1 MPFHI
6 LVPDNLDKAGLTLL
20 TQAEGVTV
28 QAAAKMSRDEVMSAI
43 PNADALIIRSATKV
57 DRAMLESAP
66 KLKIVGRAGVGVD
79 NVDLKAA
86 TDRGV
91 IVMNAPDGNTV
102 ATAELALGLMLALAR
117 HIPAADGSLKAGQWE
132 RKAYMGIEL
141 RHKTLG
147 LIGFGRV
154 GRAVAKRAL
163 AFEMTVIAYD
173 PFISAEVGANLGVKM
188 VSLDE
193 LYAQSDFI
201 SLHALVT
208 DENYHMINAETLAKM
223 KKGVR
228 IINDSRGALID
239 EAALA
244 EAIKSGHVAGAAL
257 DVYET
262 EPPAADNPLI
272 GLAGVI
278 HTPHLGASTL
288 EAQDEVAVQIATTV
302 LDGLFKGEYK
312 NVVNGEVLK

>member
-1 MPFHI
+1 
-6 LVPDNLDKAGLTLL
+6 
-20 TQAEGVTV
+20 
-28 QAAAKMSRDEVMSAI
+28 
-43 PNADALIIRSATKV
+43 
-57 DRAMLESAP
+57 
-66 KLKIVGRAGVGVD
+66 
-79 NVDLKAA
+79 
-86 TDRGV
+86 
-91 IVMNAPDGNTV
+91 
-102 ATAELALGLMLALAR
+102 MLALAR